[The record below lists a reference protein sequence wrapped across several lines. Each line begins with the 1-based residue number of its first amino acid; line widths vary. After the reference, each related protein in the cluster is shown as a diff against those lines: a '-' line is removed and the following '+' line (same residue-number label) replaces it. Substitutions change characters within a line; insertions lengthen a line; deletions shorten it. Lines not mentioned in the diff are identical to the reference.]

1 MKIFAIYVIIGIIEW
16 ILICMQ
22 VNALQAKEER
32 ENGIQFK
39 PEYTPL
45 ERWLSMAK
53 SFFIMAVPILRTI
66 ITFVILFSEDAH
78 DAIVEKLYE
87 SPTFSKK

>member
-22 VNALQAKEER
+22 VKTLQTKEER
-32 ENGIQFK
+32 ENDIQFK

-45 ERWLSMAK
+45 EKCLALAK
-53 SFFIMAVPILRTI
+53 TLLIMAVPIFRTVV
-66 ITFVILFSEDAH
+66 TLGILFSEEVQDV
-78 DAIVEKLYE
+78 IIEKLYE
-87 SPTFSKK
+87 SPTVSKE